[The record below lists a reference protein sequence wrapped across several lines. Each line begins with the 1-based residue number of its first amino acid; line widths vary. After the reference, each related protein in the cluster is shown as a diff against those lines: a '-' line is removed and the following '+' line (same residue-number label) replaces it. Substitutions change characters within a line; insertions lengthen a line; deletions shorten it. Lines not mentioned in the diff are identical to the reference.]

1 MQGGGRRSME
11 QFLPTMI
18 HAIWY
23 FAKAKNPLP
32 SRSAAPTATT
42 RNVEFK
48 FKGHK
53 LAKPR

>member
-11 QFLPTMI
+11 QFLPAMT

-23 FAKAKNPLP
+23 LAKAKNPVP

-42 RNVEFK
+42 GNVEFK
-48 FKGHK
+48 LKGHK
-53 LAKPR
+53 LTKPR